1 MSRKAR
7 RDVGVDLVQRDPAL
21 LQPEHE
27 MLEGVPVG
35 IGGRRLEALGRH
47 RLRERFRQADEEPLQ
62 GRVEIAKNRASR
74 IPDIDED
81 SLRSCFHTGPG
92 PTLAVTQS

>member
-1 MSRKAR
+1 MGYR
-7 RDVGVDLVQRDPAL
+7 G
-21 LQPEHE
+21 
-27 MLEGVPVG
+27 
-35 IGGRRLEALGRH
+35 ALGNSR
-47 RLRERFRQADEEPLQ
+47 RRFAVLGQAAVDGLDEERLQ

-92 PTLAVTQS
+92 PTSVAKQS